1 MKPLF
6 KKILR
11 FVRPYIEVGGLV
23 ISNGSLTFVSIGA
36 QGKNIKKISLKVPA
50 GTIEEGKLVEK
61 KAFLSLLWE
70 LHSQITS
77 KKWSKIPVIVSI
89 SDADVY
95 TQSFLLPLLKDSN
108 LEEAIRLNM
117 QVISPLDFSRV
128 YSDWQKIGSS
138 QKSTH
143 EMEILSSF
151 TSKELIDSLYD
162 LLIAANFIPVAI
174 EQKAMSII
182 RLIDFSQK
190 SVPDGEPFFV
200 LYIDS
205 DGLSFSVIRDSSLYF
220 NHFSSWS
227 NVADQRSLDREIS
240 FTDFRNLIIQETH
253 RVINFYSGRFSEEIK
268 KTYLITPGLEKEV
281 ENIIQDNFSLEVV
294 PFQIKDYPV
303 ELSFACALG
312 AALRGTIPRSRD
324 IQISLAPEGTET
336 KFIHSQIISF
346 VFFWRNLI
354 IVSLS
359 VLAAAF
365 LGVFILMNVFVKN
378 TTGDLANLSS
388 SYNVTYFS
396 SLKKEADSFNESIQ
410 RALIAKSQQS
420 HWSWLI
426 SEIYRKAG
434 TKITINRIFIQ
445 SFNVP
450 VILNARAPK
459 ESDAVEFKNALETIS
474 SLTKVDLPLSSLV
487 PIDADTVGFQVT
499 FYVNR

>member
-1 MKPLF
+1 
-6 KKILR
+6 
-11 FVRPYIEVGGLV
+11 
-23 ISNGSLTFVSIGA
+23 
-36 QGKNIKKISLKVPA
+36 
-50 GTIEEGKLVEK
+50 
-61 KAFLSLLWE
+61 
-70 LHSQITS
+70 
-77 KKWSKIPVIVSI
+77 
-89 SDADVY
+89 
-95 TQSFLLPLLKDSN
+95 
-108 LEEAIRLNM
+108 
-117 QVISPLDFSRV
+117 
-128 YSDWQKIGSS
+128 
-138 QKSTH
+138 
-143 EMEILSSF
+143 
-151 TSKELIDSLYD
+151 
-162 LLIAANFIPVAI
+162 
-174 EQKAMSII
+174 MSII

-190 SVPDGEPFFV
+190 SVHDGEPFFV

-227 NVADQRSLDREIS
+227 NIADQRSLDREIS